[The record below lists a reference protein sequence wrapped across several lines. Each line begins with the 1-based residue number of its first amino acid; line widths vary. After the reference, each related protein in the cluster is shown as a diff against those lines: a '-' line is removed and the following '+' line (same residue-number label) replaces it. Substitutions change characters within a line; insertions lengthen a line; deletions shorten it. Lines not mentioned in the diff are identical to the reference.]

1 MSGWAAVRPGATR
14 GDACSAAEGR
24 HPSMRRQA
32 TAFWSNACMRHQ
44 AAQGQ
49 AAGCT
54 TPRMSLCP
62 AQTPGADPHTVG
74 EGEEGSEEGAEGEEE
89 ALKEQKPP
97 GVLSSVKSIALAHLQ
112 GRKQA
117 DSQLIEGQCYGG
129 SNITSRTTRARS
141 STAPPHPP
149 PPPTP
154 RGPARKKKERTRSAP
169 ATRSCR

>member
-1 MSGWAAVRPGATR
+1 
-14 GDACSAAEGR
+14 
-24 HPSMRRQA
+24 
-32 TAFWSNACMRHQ
+32 
-44 AAQGQ
+44 
-49 AAGCT
+49 
-54 TPRMSLCP
+54 MSLCP

-149 PPPTP
+149 PPPP
-154 RGPARKKKERTRSAP
+154 QEGLQERKKRERGAHLPPDHAADRRHTQELQQVLLAERLEAAHPHSADEEGGDL
-169 ATRSCR
+169 